1 MLKSIM
7 ETIRN
12 NENYNME
19 ELFQEY
25 DLSDEEFGAIV
36 NFLYTENIPEVRVS
50 IENNDFVVI
59 DEENA
64 DISEKETIEL
74 YLDDIKEHNIKQLK
88 IREID
93 ETDRDQLVNKHLKIV
108 IRESLQYV
116 KLGFSFLD
124 LVQEATIGVING
136 IEKLKNSESDI
147 EFWLKNFAIK
157 YILEYQKKILK
168 DFKASELAYILYLK
182 VQLELNNGLSLEEI
196 SKQMNIEL
204 NYLNALQELF
214 AKMDDMPENS
224 YSIVEKVSH
233 LTRKYVLSNIPKK
246 LNYLDEKI
254 LMMHY
259 GLDDKFYKTKEI
271 SKILNIEESNINVLR
286 EKALTKLAFNLNK
299 EQMEENME
307 YLN

>member
-7 ETIRN
+7 ETIRK

-214 AKMDDMPENS
+214 TKMDDMPENS

-246 LNYLDEKI
+246 LNYLDERI

>member
-214 AKMDDMPENS
+214 TKMDDMPENS

-246 LNYLDEKI
+246 LNYLDERI

-299 EQMEENME
+299 EQMEESME

>member
-19 ELFQEY
+19 DLFQEY

-214 AKMDDMPENS
+214 TKMDDMPENS

-246 LNYLDEKI
+246 LNYLDERI

>member
-7 ETIRN
+7 DTIRR

-36 NFLYTENIPEVRVS
+36 NFLYTENIPEVRIS

-59 DEENA
+59 DEENS

-74 YLDDIKEHNIKQLK
+74 YLNDIKDHNLRQMKIK
-88 IREID
+88 
-93 ETDRDQLVNKHLKIV
+93 ETEENDKDQLVNKHLKIV

-136 IEKLKNSESDI
+136 IENLKNAESDV

-182 VQLELNNGLSLEEI
+182 VQLELNNGHSLEEI

-214 AKMDDMPENS
+214 TKMDDMPENS

-233 LTRKYVLSNIPKK
+233 LTKKYVLSNIPKK
-246 LNYLDEKI
+246 LNYLDERI

-259 GLDDKFYKTKEI
+259 GLDGKFYKAKEI

-299 EQMEENME
+299 EQMEESME

>member
-1 MLKSIM
+1 M

-182 VQLELNNGLSLEEI
+182 VQLKLNNGLSLEEI

-214 AKMDDMPENS
+214 TKMDDMPENS

-246 LNYLDEKI
+246 LNYLDERI

>member
-7 ETIRN
+7 ETIRK

-36 NFLYTENIPEVRVS
+36 NFLYTENIPEIRVS
-50 IENNDFVVI
+50 VENNDFVII

-64 DISEKETIEL
+64 DMSEKETIEL
-74 YLDDIKEHNIKQLK
+74 YLDDIKEHNIKQMK
-88 IREID
+88 IREVD

-124 LVQEATIGVING
+124 LIQEATIGVING

-259 GLDDKFYKTKEI
+259 GLDDKFYKAKEI

-299 EQMEENME
+299 EQMEESME

>member
-214 AKMDDMPENS
+214 TKMDDMPENS

>member
-214 AKMDDMPENS
+214 TKMDDMPENS

-246 LNYLDEKI
+246 LNYLDERI

-299 EQMEENME
+299 EQIEKNME

>member
-50 IENNDFVVI
+50 VENNDFVVI

-74 YLDDIKEHNIKQLK
+74 YKDHIKEHNIKQLK
-88 IREID
+88 IREIE
-93 ETDRDQLVNKHLKIV
+93 ETDREQLVNKHLKIV

-182 VQLELNNGLSLEEI
+182 IQLELNNGLSLEEI

-214 AKMDDMPENS
+214 TKMDDMPENS

-246 LNYLDEKI
+246 LNYLDERI

>member
-7 ETIRN
+7 DTIRK

-50 IENNDFVVI
+50 VENNDFVVI

-214 AKMDDMPENS
+214 TKMDDMPENS

-246 LNYLDEKI
+246 LNYLDERI